1 MKRLLMKLSL
11 ERWYLL
17 LGILFSS
24 GTVVVSTVYIPVFLG
39 ECYQVM
45 ESGTWSFRP
54 LILLAVGYTLRA
66 LFKLVRNHFA
76 ATLGNG
82 LVQQLRKELCTAFLR
97 ESGQTA
103 GSGTYA
109 YSMLSYEIE
118 SISNLVSWRPFILLE
133 NISILIWSFVRL
145 GSTNTVLLA
154 AVVPFL
160 LISLLAGGIY
170 GKSIR
175 GAMLG
180 VKKTVHQLSDLVE
193 ETMTN
198 QKLIRAMNA
207 QPAYEQKFDQTNSE
221 NRKWNLLL
229 GRKTQFAS
237 PAMALISYLSM
248 AAAVVISGVVVI
260 TQGLPG
266 AMVIILYSYMVT
278 LSELATKLPD
288 NIYAFVESGQSIR
301 RAEEYFLSIEPSS
314 DQKVTEKP
322 AEEALDTI
330 TFESVTARTGKTELW
345 HLPDLRLSK
354 GEIVVVTGSSGRG
367 KTLFCDTLAGFA
379 TGYTGKIL
387 VNDVDLR
394 ELDRNWYRQRVGYAL
409 QKTMIFTDTV
419 MGNIRM
425 DRPAPENE
433 AEILSICKLNSV
445 ITQYADTEVKGDSNV
460 LSGGERQRVGMARA
474 LYGSPELLIFDDN
487 FTALDGELRGEII
500 TALSNWKKD
509 HIIVVV
515 SSYPEVLE
523 KADRVIDLDR
533 REVAVNGEPVC

>member
-1 MKRLLMKLSL
+1 MKRLLLKLSF

-17 LGILFSS
+17 VGILFSS
-24 GTVVVSTVYIPVFLG
+24 AMVVVSTVYIPVFLG
-39 ECYQVM
+39 ECYQVI
-45 ESGTWSFRP
+45 ESGVWSFRP
-54 LILLAVGYTLRA
+54 LILLAVGYVLRA
-66 LFKLVRNHFA
+66 VFKLVRNHFA
-76 ATLGNG
+76 ATLGHG
-82 LVQQLRKELCTAFLR
+82 LVEQLRKELCAAFLD
-97 ESGQTA
+97 ESGRA
-103 GSGTYA
+103 ADSGSYA
-109 YSMLSYEIE
+109 YSVLSYEIE
-118 SISNLVSWRPFILLE
+118 SISNLVSWRPCILLE

-207 QPAYEQKFDQTNSE
+207 QPTYEGKFDAANTE

-229 GRKTQFAS
+229 GRKTQFAT

-248 AAAVVISGVVVI
+248 AAAVVISGVMVI

-266 AMVIILYSYMVT
+266 AMVVTLYSYMVT

-301 RAEEYFLSIEPSS
+301 RAEEYFLSIEHTEQ
-314 DQKVTEKP
+314 DRTEKP
-322 AEEALDTI
+322 ASESLDTI
-330 TFESVTARTGKTELW
+330 TYENVTAYTGKTALW

-354 GEIVVVTGSSGRG
+354 GELVVVTGGSGRG

-379 TGYTGKIL
+379 TGYTGDIR
-387 VNDVDLR
+387 VNGTDLR
-394 ELDRNWYRQRVGYAL
+394 EIDLNWYRNRVGYAL

-419 MGNIRM
+419 MGNVQM
-425 DRPAPENE
+425 DRSAPEDE
-433 AEILSICKLNSV
+433 AQILSVCKLNSV
-445 ITQYADTEVKGDSNV
+445 IAKYADAEIKGDTNV

-487 FTALDGELRGEII
+487 FTALDADLRKEII
-500 TALSNWKKD
+500 TALSKWKKD
-509 HIIVVV
+509 RITVVV

-523 KADRVIDLDR
+523 QADWVIDLDG
-533 REVAVNGEPVC
+533 REVAGNG